1 MLEIDKLADIMNLLV
16 EDCHRCPLEKICDG
30 CPCSNVWRRFF
41 ETKVKEDGVEK
52 WD

>member
-1 MLEIDKLADIMNLLV
+1 MLDSNKLADIMNLLV
-16 EDCHRCPLEKICDG
+16 EDCHRCPLEKICDINN
-30 CPCSNVWRRFF
+30 CSYVWQRFF